1 MLAVSLPSSSSRSF
15 KSCIQVNKKSNVN
28 KNTNIISNL
37 NSNINSNKNSNLY
50 SQYSLS
56 QGYFDPI
63 SSSPPNSFMEK
74 LEKRIHNYSKGSS
87 H

>member
-15 KSCIQVNKKSNVN
+15 KSCNYVNKKSNEI

-37 NSNINSNKNSNLY
+37 YN
-50 SQYSLS
+50 QYSLS

>member
-15 KSCIQVNKKSNVN
+15 KSCNQVKKKSNEI

-37 NSNINSNKNSNLY
+37 NSNLY
-50 SQYSLS
+50 NQYSLS

>member
-15 KSCIQVNKKSNVN
+15 KSCNQVNKKSNVN

-37 NSNINSNKNSNLY
+37 NSNLY
-50 SQYSLS
+50 NQYSLS